1 MRGARIF
8 MNKKRILIIADSNLS
23 NSGVPMVFM
32 SIVRALKSDYIFD
45 VIIFNEDDMFYKNEF
60 LSYGGK
66 IYVFNRKI
74 PDGKFAKVF
83 WLLFKLKKD
92 VDKFCGE
99 KISLKDYFAIH
110 SFDEMF
116 SSRFLKI
123 GKDCGIKYRVVHVCA
138 AFRAYKTKKS
148 LKRYL
153 FEIDRRKTLKLCTS
167 IACSSDSTLK
177 LNNYKNKGLTL
188 YRTYNQSQF
197 PGVIK
202 CVHDNLVLTQIATF
216 SERKN
221 QLFALEV
228 VSILKNTYPNVVLN
242 LVGKEKEDGYEDK
255 MNNYIRNHSL
265 ENNVKFLGTSPNR
278 YELSKMTSY
287 ILHPAT
293 MEGSG
298 NVLVESQ
305 ICGIHCFASAS
316 LPEGYD
322 LGNVQFLE
330 LNASTWSDSIIKY
343 FKDHKNNRKPPIN
356 KERFSLNNFKTIVLR
371 TMSDNL

>member
-1 MRGARIF
+1 MKGVRIF
-8 MNKKRILIIADSNLS
+8 MNKKKILIIADSNLS

-66 IYVFNRKI
+66 IYVFDRKI

-83 WLLFKLKKD
+83 WLLFKLRKEI
-92 VDKFCGE
+92 DKFCGE
-99 KISLKDYFAIH
+99 KISFKDYFAIH

-123 GKDCGIKYRVVHVCA
+123 GKDCGIEYRIVHVCA
-138 AFRAYKTKKS
+138 ALRAYKTKKS

-216 SERKN
+216 SGRKN

-228 VSILKNTYPNVVLN
+228 VSILRNTYPNVVLN

-255 MNNYIRNHSL
+255 MNNYIHDHSL

-278 YELSKMTSY
+278 NELSKMTSY

-305 ICGIHCFASAS
+305 VCGIHCFASNT
-316 LPEGYD
+316 LPAGYD
-322 LGNVQFLE
+322 LGNVQFLRLE
-330 LNASTWSDSIIKY
+330 TKLWANEILNY
-343 FKDHKNNRKPPIN
+343 FMKNQNNRKEPIG
-356 KERFSLNNFKTIVLR
+356 KEKFSKENFKNILLSMMT
-371 TMSDNL
+371 TD